1 MSRVQV
7 PEPRQTLDPDRVAE
21 WLAQHTDFFVGREG
35 LLQQLKVPHPH
46 IPGAVSLLERLVVD
60 LRQRAESA
68 EWRLENLLESARYN
82 EAQYRRTRELVLGL
96 IEAEDADALAEAL
109 STQLAERFRTQA
121 IGLWLD
127 APPACHATPRD
138 TRQWQPPRFR
148 LDAEARQRLE
158 LLLNEQSSR
167 CTTLSQADWA
177 HLLPHC
183 KAPEG
188 AGSCAIT
195 RLTQGETLGF
205 LILAS
210 HDSEH
215 FRATL
220 DTLFTEYLGEVVSRL
235 LKRAERP
242 HAGDA

>member
-1 MSRVQV
+1 MPSARA

-46 IPGAVSLLERLVVD
+46 IPGAVSLLERLVLD
-60 LRQRAESA
+60 LRRRAEDA

-96 IEAEDADALAEAL
+96 IEAEDADSLAQALA
-109 STQLAERFRTQA
+109 TQLSERFRTQA
-121 IGLWLD
+121 IGLWLEAEPESHA
-127 APPACHATPRD
+127 APRHPAD
-138 TRQWQPPRFR
+138 WQPPRFV
-148 LDAEARQRLE
+148 LTDDARQRLE
-158 LLLNEQSSR
+158 LLLNEQTSR
-167 CTTLSQADWA
+167 CTTLDRDEWQA
-177 HLLPHC
+177 LLPQC
-183 KAPEG
+183 EAP
-188 AGSCAIT
+188 AASGSCAIT
-195 RLTQGETLGF
+195 RLTQGESLGY

-210 HDSEH
+210 HDGEH

-235 LKRAERP
+235 LKRAEGPR
-242 HAGDA
+242 AGRA